1 MRTAYA
7 GWYRGSR
14 AQGLVLE
21 LPPKGRGRSES
32 LYAILTVRGDPGSFA
47 FEEAAR
53 LLRAAF
59 DRQRGSLTSALRE
72 TLLAFNHWL
81 LEQNRHAAPG
91 ERWEVGLTLLAVHEE
106 SIFLIQAGPTW
117 AAHVTREEVQ
127 VIAPEGEAPPA
138 LGAARAIALHYGRV
152 QLRPE
157 DRLIVT
163 DAETGPLLDPAAL
176 TALTRIQNLPLI
188 LEAMEV
194 QVARTV
200 SHPVAFLILA
210 REPARAPLPLREPPV
225 PPPEPAP
232 SIPTPPMPPTPTQRP
247 LRNLLWPGRLRLP
260 RLRWVFPRMPRWG
273 WPAVSLP
280 AAPGWVRTLALILPW
295 AIALITFGV
304 YVHQRNL
311 LIAHRLLAQAQAEA
325 EQAAQ
330 AQAPGEAR
338 RHWEAARDLARTAQQ
353 YAALPEAAALQEQAQ
368 RQLDRLDQAVQPL
381 HPTRLVSL
389 PPGRLRRL
397 ILRDNELYLLDRE
410 GQCSSEAARPG
421 GCVLWIGYDEV
432 HRTLL
437 GESKRELLWSGMILQ
452 GHPVGALMDLAWA
465 GAEGGRSTGGLIA
478 LHTQGLVESRN
489 RSPRWVS
496 SRLPPLVDSLLRFY
510 GGNLYVLDREQGQI
524 WRLRPTG
531 EDYAGDPEPYFAS
544 PRTDLV
550 EAVDF
555 LVYQNIYVLY
565 RDGRV
570 RAFTMGEEEEGFPL
584 REQPAPALP
593 SPVRQPVGLTMDP
606 QAPRPWLYIL
616 EPDRL
621 IQIGP
626 RGDFVRQ
633 IRGEELKDMVAAAVD
648 EGRRRLFFL
657 RADGT
662 LWIADLPP
670 VE

>member
-1 MRTAYA
+1 M
-7 GWYRGSR
+7 
-14 AQGLVLE
+14 LE
-21 LPPKGRGRSES
+21 LPPQGRRRPEP
-32 LYAILTVRGDPGSFA
+32 LYAVLTVRGDPKSLP
-47 FEEAAR
+47 FEEVIR
-53 LLRAAF
+53 LLRTTF
-59 DRQRGSLTSALRE
+59 DRHPGSLTSALRE

-91 ERWEVGLTLLAVHEE
+91 ERWEIGLTLLAVRGE
-106 SIFLIQAGPTW
+106 SIFLLQAGPAW
-117 AAHVTREEVQ
+117 AAYVTREGVQ
-127 VIAPEGEAPPA
+127 VITPEGESPSA
-138 LGAARAIALHYGRV
+138 LGAARAIALHYGMVR
-152 QLRPE
+152 LRPE
-157 DRLIVT
+157 DRLIVA

-176 TALTRIQNLPLI
+176 IALTRIQNLPLI
-188 LEAMEV
+188 IEAIEV

-210 REPARAPLPLREPPV
+210 LEPTRAPLPPQEPMA
-225 PPPEPAP
+225 PPPEPVPSVPVPSVPPAP
-232 SIPTPPMPPTPTQRP
+232 SRRP
-247 LRNLLWPGRLRLP
+247 FGKLLPPGRLRLP
-260 RLRWVFPRMPRWG
+260 RPRWPSPRMPRWG
-273 WPAVSLP
+273 RPTVSLP
-280 AAPGWVRTLALILPW
+280 TAPGWVRTLAWILPW
-295 AIALITFGV
+295 AIALLTFGV

-381 HPTRLVSL
+381 HAVRLASL

-397 ILRDNELYLLDRE
+397 VLRDNELYLLDRE
-410 GQCSSEAARPG
+410 GRCVSEALRPG

-432 HRTLL
+432 HRALL
-437 GESKRELLWSGMILQ
+437 SESMQELLWSGMLLQ
-452 GHPVGALMDLAWA
+452 GHPVGALLDLAWA
-465 GAEGGRSTGGLIA
+465 GAEGGRSAGGLIA
-478 LHTQGLVESRN
+478 LHAQGLAESRN

-496 SRLPPLVDSLLRFY
+496 SRLPPLTEGQLRFY
-510 GGNLYVLDREQGQI
+510 GGNLYVLDRERGQI

-531 EDYAGDPEPYFAS
+531 DDYTGDPEPYFTS
-544 PRTDLV
+544 PRTDLG

-555 LVYQNIYVLY
+555 LVYQNVYVLY

-570 RAFTMGEEEEGFPL
+570 RAFAMGREEEGFPL

-621 IQIGP
+621 IQVGP
-626 RGDFVRQ
+626 RGDFIRQ
-633 IRGEELKDMVAAAVD
+633 IRGESLKDLIAAAVD

-662 LWIADLPP
+662 LWVADLPP

>member
-1 MRTAYA
+1 MRTAYS

-14 AQGLVLE
+14 TPGLVLE
-21 LPPKGRGRSES
+21 LPPRGRGRPEP
-32 LYAILTVRGDPGSFA
+32 LYAVLTVRGDPGPFPA
-47 FEEAAR
+47 EEAAR
-53 LLRAAF
+53 LLRSAF

-81 LEQNRHAAPG
+81 LEQNRHAPLG
-91 ERWEVGLTLLAVHEE
+91 ERWELGLTLLAVREE
-106 SIFLIQAGPTW
+106 SVFLIQAGPTW
-117 AAHVTREEVQ
+117 AAHVTREGVQ
-127 VIAPEGEAPPA
+127 VIAPEGAAPSA
-138 LGAARAIALHYGRV
+138 LGAARAIALHYGMV
-152 QLRPE
+152 SLRPE
-157 DRLIVT
+157 DRLIVA

-200 SHPVAFLILA
+200 PHPVAFLILA
-210 REPARAPLPLREPPV
+210 REPAQAALPLRAS

-232 SIPTPPMPPTPTQRP
+232 SVPVPQAPPKPSRKPFGKPS
-247 LRNLLWPGRLRLP
+247 WAGRLRLP
-260 RLRWVFPRMPRWG
+260 RPRWVLPRMPRWG
-273 WPAVSLP
+273 WPTVSLP
-280 AAPGWVRTLALILPW
+280 AGPGWVRTLALILPW

-304 YVHQRNL
+304 YVHQRNV

-330 AQAPGEAR
+330 APAPGAAR

-368 RQLDRLDQAVQPL
+368 RELDRLDQAVQPL
-381 HPTRLVSL
+381 HPTRLASL
-389 PPGRLRRL
+389 SPGRLRRL

-410 GQCSSEAARPG
+410 GRCSSEAPRPG

-432 HRTLL
+432 HRALL
-437 GESKRELLWSGMILQ
+437 SESMRELLWSGMILQ
-452 GHPVGALMDLAWA
+452 GRPVGVLLDLTWA
-465 GAEGGRSTGGLIA
+465 GAEGGRSAGGLMV
-478 LHTQGLVESRN
+478 LHAQGLAESRN
-489 RSPRWVS
+489 QSPRWVS
-496 SRLPPLVDSLLRFY
+496 SRLPPLPDGLLRFY
-510 GGNLYVLDREQGQI
+510 GGNLYVLDREKGQI

-531 EDYAGDPEPYFAS
+531 EDYAGNPEPYFTS
-544 PRTDLV
+544 SRMDLG
-550 EAVDF
+550 EAMDF
-555 LVYQNIYVLY
+555 LVYQNVYVLY
-565 RDGRV
+565 RDGRM
-570 RAFTMGEEEEGFPL
+570 RAFVAGNEEEGFPL

-593 SPVRQPVGLTMDP
+593 SPVRQPIGLTMDP
-606 QAPRPWLYIL
+606 QAPRPWLYIV

-621 IQIGP
+621 LQVGL

-633 IRGEELKDMVAAAVD
+633 IRGEALRDVVAAAVD

-662 LWIADLPP
+662 LWVADLPP

>member
-1 MRTAYA
+1 MRAAYA
-7 GWYRGSR
+7 GWHRGSR
-14 AQGLVLE
+14 VQGLVLE
-21 LPPKGRGRSES
+21 LSPRGRRRPEP
-32 LYAILTVRGDPGSFA
+32 LYAVLTVRGDPKSFP

-53 LLRAAF
+53 LLRATF
-59 DRQRGSLTSALRE
+59 DRHPGSLTSALRE
-72 TLLAFNHWL
+72 ALLAFNHWL
-81 LEQNRHAAPG
+81 LEQNRHATPE
-91 ERWEVGLTLLAVHEE
+91 ERWEIGLTLLAVREE
-106 SIFLIQAGPTW
+106 SIFLLQAGPAW
-117 AAHVTREEVQ
+117 AAHVTREGVR
-127 VIAPEGEAPPA
+127 VIAPEEGAPSA
-138 LGAARAIALHYGRV
+138 LGAARAISLHYGMV

-157 DRLIVT
+157 DRLMVA

-188 LEAMEV
+188 IEAIEI

-210 REPARAPLPLREPPV
+210 TDLTPAPLPLSKPTAS
-225 PPPEPAP
+225 PPEPAP
-232 SIPTPPMPPTPTQRP
+232 PVPAPLEVPRRP
-247 LRNLLWPGRLRLP
+247 LGKLRPPGRLRLARP
-260 RLRWVFPRMPRWG
+260 RWTFPRMPRWG
-273 WPAVSLP
+273 WPTIPLP
-280 AAPGWVRTLALILPW
+280 TAPGWVHTLAWILPW

-304 YVHQRNL
+304 YVHQRNT
-311 LIAHRLLAQAQAEA
+311 LIAHRLLTQAQAEA
-325 EQAAQ
+325 EEAAR
-330 AQAPGEAR
+330 APAPGEAR

-368 RQLDRLDQAVQPL
+368 RQLDRLEQAAQPL
-381 HPTRLVSL
+381 HPTRLARL

-397 ILRDNELYLLDRE
+397 ILRDNELYLLDPE
-410 GQCSSEAARPG
+410 GRCASETLRPG

-437 GESKRELLWSGMILQ
+437 GESMQELLWSGMILQ
-452 GHPVGALMDLAWA
+452 GHPVGALLDLAWA
-465 GAEGGRSTGGLIA
+465 GAEGGRSVSGLIA
-478 LHTQGLVESRN
+478 LHTQGLAESRN

-496 SRLPPLVDSLLRFY
+496 SRFSPPADGRLRFY
-510 GGNLYVLDREQGQI
+510 EGNLYVLDRARGQI

-531 EDYAGDPEPYFAS
+531 DDYNGDPEPYFAS
-544 PRTDLV
+544 PRADLG

-570 RAFTMGEEEEGFPL
+570 RMFAMGREEEGFPL

-621 IQIGP
+621 IQVGP
-626 RGDFVRQ
+626 RGDFIRQ
-633 IRGEELKDMVAAAVD
+633 IRGESLKDLVAVAVD

-662 LWIADLPP
+662 LWVADLPP

>member
-1 MRTAYA
+1 M
-7 GWYRGSR
+7 
-14 AQGLVLE
+14 E
-21 LPPKGRGRSES
+21 LPPRGRRRPEP
-32 LYAILTVRGDPGSFA
+32 LYAILTVRGDPTSFP

-53 LLRAAF
+53 LLRATF

-72 TLLAFNHWL
+72 TLLAFHHWL

-91 ERWEVGLTLLAVHEE
+91 ERWAIGLTLLAAREDSV
-106 SIFLIQAGPTW
+106 FLIQAGPTW
-117 AAHVTREEVQ
+117 AAHATREGIQ
-127 VIAPEGEAPPA
+127 VITPEDGAPSA
-138 LGAARAIALHYGRV
+138 LGAAQAITLHYGMV

-163 DAETGPLLDPAAL
+163 DAETGPLLDPKAL

-188 LEAMEV
+188 IEAIEI
-194 QVARTV
+194 QVARAV

-210 REPARAPLPLREPPV
+210 GEPPRAPLPQQERFAPS
-225 PPPEPAP
+225 PEPVSSPPAP
-232 SIPTPPMPPTPTQRP
+232 RPSGTPSRRLSAPLPPLGP
-247 LRNLLWPGRLRLP
+247 LRLP
-260 RLRWVFPRMPRWG
+260 KLRWVFPRRLPWG
-273 WPAVSLP
+273 WPTVSLP
-280 AAPGWVRTLALILPW
+280 PAPGWVRTLALILPW
-295 AIALITFGV
+295 GIALLTFGF
-304 YVHQRNL
+304 YVHQRNT
-311 LIAHRLLAQAQAEA
+311 LIAHRLLAQARAEA

-330 AQAPGEAR
+330 VQAPGEAR

-353 YAALPEAAALQEQAQ
+353 YAALPEAAALQEEAQ
-368 RQLDRLDQAVQPL
+368 RQLDRLDQAVRPL
-381 HPTRLVSL
+381 HPTRLASL
-389 PPGRLRRL
+389 PPGRFRRL

-410 GQCSSEAARPG
+410 GRCASETPRPG

-437 GESKRELLWSGMILQ
+437 GESMQELLWSGMTLQ
-452 GHPVGALMDLAWA
+452 GHPVGTLLDLAWA
-465 GAEGGRSTGGLIA
+465 GAEGGRSAGGLIA
-478 LHTQGLVESRN
+478 LHSQGLAESRN

-496 SRLPPLVDSLLRFY
+496 SRLPSLHDGLLRFY
-510 GGNLYVLDREQGQI
+510 GGNLYVLDREKGQI

-531 EDYAGDPEPYFAS
+531 DDYAENPEPYFTS
-544 PRTDLV
+544 PRADLR

-555 LVYQNIYVLY
+555 LVFQNIYVLY
-565 RDGRV
+565 PDGRV
-570 RAFTMGEEEEGFPL
+570 RAFTRGNEEEGFPL
-584 REQPAPALP
+584 REQPASVLP
-593 SPVRQPVGLTMDP
+593 SPVRQPVSLVMDP

-621 IQIGP
+621 LQVSL

-633 IRGEELKDMVAAAVD
+633 IRGENLKDVVAAAVD

-662 LWIADLPP
+662 LWVADLPP